1 MAELNKKIFKGIRQ
15 ASLTTY
21 QNTEDKDGFLWLVK
35 DGDKRFICLGKQSY
49 STTDPEQTD
58 ANVQR
63 KVNET
68 MASIIESD
76 LLHSF
81 TDDGT
86 LRNEVS
92 LSLKTDDDGKD
103 ILHLIGKNNTD
114 IATLDMSKFAID
126 GMVDSVT
133 YDKASHTL
141 TISWNT
147 SAGKTDTIISLT
159 DLVDVYTNGDG
170 VEITNEGVISIK
182 LSNDTQ
188 DFLTVDGN
196 GLKLSNID
204 GSHILIGKTIIDE
217 SNVNVIGERETIADS
232 FQLMYNLINQIK
244 KDDAINL
251 EEATDATINNGHIE
265 LIKGDN
271 GIYANMYYMT
281 NTD

>member
-49 STTDPEQTD
+49 STIDPEQTD

-92 LSLKTDDDGKD
+92 LSLKTDDEGKD

-204 GSHILIGKTIIDE
+204 GSHILIGKAIINE
-217 SNVNVIGERETIADS
+217 TNVNVIGERETIADS

>member
-1 MAELNKKIFKGIRQ
+1 M
-15 ASLTTY
+15 
-21 QNTEDKDGFLWLVK
+21 K

-204 GSHILIGKTIIDE
+204 GSHILIGKAIIDE

>member
-196 GLKLSNID
+196 GLKLSSID
-204 GSHILIGKTIIDE
+204 GSHILIGKAIINE
-217 SNVNVIGERETIADS
+217 TNVNVIGERETIADS

>member
-204 GSHILIGKTIIDE
+204 GSHILIGKAIIDE
-217 SNVNVIGERETIADS
+217 SNVNVIGERETITDS

>member
-204 GSHILIGKTIIDE
+204 GSHILIGKAIINE
-217 SNVNVIGERETIADS
+217 TNVNVIGERETIADS

-265 LIKGDN
+265 LIKGGN

>member
-204 GSHILIGKTIIDE
+204 GSHILIGKAIIDE
-217 SNVNVIGERETIADS
+217 SNVNAIGERETIADS

>member
-170 VEITNEGVISIK
+170 VEIINEGVISIK

-204 GSHILIGKTIIDE
+204 GSHILIGKAIIDE

>member
-170 VEITNEGVISIK
+170 VEITHEGVISIK

-204 GSHILIGKTIIDE
+204 GSHILIGKAIIDE

>member
-204 GSHILIGKTIIDE
+204 GSHILIGKAIIDE
-217 SNVNVIGERETIADS
+217 SNVNVIGKRETIADS

>member
-1 MAELNKKIFKGIRQ
+1 MLFR
-15 ASLTTY
+15 S
-21 QNTEDKDGFLWLVK
+21 
-35 DGDKRFICLGKQSY
+35 
-49 STTDPEQTD
+49 
-58 ANVQR
+58 
-63 KVNET
+63 
-68 MASIIESD
+68 
-76 LLHSF
+76 
-81 TDDGT
+81 
-86 LRNEVS
+86 
-92 LSLKTDDDGKD
+92 
-103 ILHLIGKNNTD
+103 
-114 IATLDMSKFAID
+114 
-126 GMVDSVT
+126 
-133 YDKASHTL
+133 
-141 TISWNT
+141 
-147 SAGKTDTIISLT
+147 GKTDTIISLT

-204 GSHILIGKTIIDE
+204 GSHILIGKAIINE
-217 SNVNVIGERETIADS
+217 TNVNVIGERETIADS

>member
-35 DGDKRFICLGKQSY
+35 DGDKRFICLGEQSY

-92 LSLKTDDDGKD
+92 LSLKTDDNGKD
-103 ILHLIGKNNTD
+103 ILHLIGKTIPILRHWICPNSQSTEWS
-114 IATLDMSKFAID
+114 T
-126 GMVDSVT
+126 V
-133 YDKASHTL
+133 SHT
-141 TISWNT
+141 IR
-147 SAGKTDTIISLT
+147 
-159 DLVDVYTNGDG
+159 Y
-170 VEITNEGVISIK
+170 
-182 LSNDTQ
+182 
-188 DFLTVDGN
+188 
-196 GLKLSNID
+196 
-204 GSHILIGKTIIDE
+204 HI
-217 SNVNVIGERETIADS
+217 
-232 FQLMYNLINQIK
+232 
-244 KDDAINL
+244 
-251 EEATDATINNGHIE
+251 H
-265 LIKGDN
+265 
-271 GIYANMYYMT
+271 
-281 NTD
+281 